1 MARKKSPTGRSGRSS
16 TTPASAADAATGPC
30 GLSFAIEIEE
40 TDDPRFYGVVV
51 PDIRGCTTSGRSI
64 EHAIANARDA
74 IALHLTHLADLGLS
88 LPRRRRRPE
97 IRIVAA
103 RRGRVAA

>member
-1 MARKKSPTGRSGRSS
+1 MARSGRSS
-16 TTPASAADAATGPC
+16 ATPVSTGDEARGPC

-40 TDDPRFYGVVV
+40 TDDRSFYGVVV

-64 EHAIANARDA
+64 ENAIANAREA
-74 IALHLTHLADLGLS
+74 IALHLAHLGDLGLRIPK
-88 LPRRRRRPE
+88 PRRKPE

>member
-1 MARKKSPTGRSGRSS
+1 MARKKSPAGRSGRSS
-16 TTPASAADAATGPC
+16 TTPASADPATGPC

-40 TDDPRFYGVVV
+40 TDDPRFYGVIV

-64 EHAIANARDA
+64 AHAIANAREA
-74 IALHLTHLADLGLS
+74 IALHLEHLADMGLS

-103 RRGRVAA
+103 RRGRAAA